1 MTNKL
6 NWNCSR
12 GYALSALVPVVAVAG
27 ALVVGEAT
35 PAAAQQLQAV
45 ELPPVVVEGATLA
58 KPKRAAPRPVKPQ
71 LADEDDEPAAVKKKS
86 TAGPRKSPARSASK
100 GAAKPPVTAAPMQQP
115 QLEAGATALPPNAA
129 SSAAE
134 VGVAADTVGT
144 AVSVVTA
151 SEIGAQQAR
160 TGTDVLRSLPGVSI
174 SQQGGPGSLA
184 VARIRGAESNHTLV
198 IVDGV
203 EVNSAIDGLYDFS
216 NLATADIE
224 RIEVLRGPHSGLYG
238 SGALG
243 GVINIV
249 TKSGKGP
256 LTLMAEGEAGSF
268 KTRGGRT
275 GISGGTDTAW
285 GSFMVSS
292 LKTSGIDVSPI
303 GHERDGSKL
312 ETLSL
317 KGGVRPFEN
326 LTIRGSF
333 RSSRLHS
340 EFDDFSFD
348 LPGYQMA
355 VDAPFSSDNEMWS
368 GRIESELSLFD
379 DAWTQQIFVAS
390 SERDFDALSFSRS
403 RLIDETT
410 KYGYQTTVRIGEK
423 AGAVRHFLT
432 GLIERQEEAFDQ
444 PTAANFHAERG
455 RTSLAGEVR
464 GEYFDVLHLGA
475 SVRQDRN
482 EVFDDTTDWRVT
494 GSLKV
499 PRTPFRLHASYGTGT
514 KLPSFI
520 ELYGTFLRYVPNPD
534 LRPETSRGWDAGIE
548 TTFLGGRG
556 IVDLTYFKT
565 DLSDEITEDYSNFP
579 EITSVN
585 LDGKSRRKGL
595 EASGRLQLVDGVLLG
610 AAYTWLDAFDDK
622 GLRELR
628 RPEHQARFDIDWRF
642 AGGRARLNLA
652 AIYNGR
658 MLDNAFLDGPPFS
671 ERFTLDDYWLLRLS
685 GSYEIAKG
693 IEMFGRVENL
703 LDQDY
708 QEVFG
713 YASAGVAAYAGMRFK
728 LEAPMEALASWK

>member
-1 MTNKL
+1 MTKEL
-6 NWNCSR
+6 KPRRAR
-12 GYALSALVPVVAVAG
+12 GVVVIAATSIAALVDLLLAAH
-27 ALVVGEAT
+27 AT
-35 PAAAQQLQAV
+35 PAVAQSAQAV

-58 KPKRAAPRPVKPQ
+58 KPKRATPKPVKPQ
-71 LADEDDEPAAVKKKS
+71 IADADDEPALKKKKAS
-86 TAGPRKSPARSASK
+86 AAQRKATAKAANAGPAKAPGAETSPLPPPPTEADATPPANEASN
-100 GAAKPPVTAAPMQQP
+100 T
-115 QLEAGATALPPNAA
+115 EAGI
-129 SSAAE
+129 
-134 VGVAADTVGT
+134 AADTVGT

-160 TGTDVLRSLPGVSI
+160 TGVEVLRSLPGVSI
-174 SQQGGPGSLA
+174 SQQGGPGSIA

-203 EVNSAIDGLYDFS
+203 EMNSSIDGLYDFS
-216 NLATADIE
+216 NLSTADIE
-224 RIEVLRGPHSGLYG
+224 RIEVLRGPQSGIYG

-243 GVINIV
+243 GVINVV

-256 LTLMAEGEAGSF
+256 LTLLAEGEAGSF
-268 KTRGGRT
+268 NTRGGRA

-292 LKTSGIDVSPI
+292 LKTDGIDISPI

-317 KGGVRPFEN
+317 KGGVRPFAN

-340 EFDDFSFD
+340 EYDDFSYD

-355 VDAPFSSDNEMWS
+355 VDAPFTSDNEMWS
-368 GRIESELSLFD
+368 GRVESELTLFD
-379 DAWTQQIFVAS
+379 DAWTQQIFLAR
-390 SERDFDALSFSRS
+390 SERDFDSFNYSRS

-410 KYGYQTTVRIGEK
+410 KFGYLTTVRIGEK
-423 AGAVRHFLT
+423 TGAVRHFLT
-432 GLIERQEEAFDQ
+432 GLVERQEEAFDQ

-464 GEYFDVLHLGA
+464 GEYFDMLYLGA

-534 LRPETSRGWDAGIE
+534 LRPESSRGWDAGIE

-556 IVDLTYFKT
+556 VVDLTYFKT
-565 DLSDEITEDYSNFP
+565 DLSDEITEDYSNLSQ
-579 EITSVN
+579 ITSVN
-585 LDGKSRRKGL
+585 LDGKSRRQGI
-595 EASGRLQLVDGVLLG
+595 EASGRLQVVDGVLVG
-610 AAYTWLDAFDDK
+610 AAYTWLDALDDN

-628 RPEHQARFDIDWRF
+628 RPEHQARFDVDWRF

-658 MLDNAFLDGPPFS
+658 MLDYAFLDGPPFS

-728 LEAPMEALASWK
+728 LEAPMEVLASWK